1 MQITLK
7 DIEKIIRAII
17 PEQDLQPAKY
27 LGRGLW
33 ELPGGVITNEGGYK
47 EYMKQ
52 IEKEIK

>member
-7 DIEKIIRAII
+7 DIEKIARSII

-52 IEKEIK
+52 IEKGIK